1 MAYFNGS
8 GGYYWL
14 GNYVPLVKT
23 TRVYCDE
30 CAEDAIPFPP
40 LEQGPPA
47 PDDTIFHGI
56 EARNGGQRHWNTGF
70 RWTPCY
76 GGDARCMVCGKPA

>member
-47 PDDTIFHGI
+47 PGDSVFSGI
-56 EARNGGQRHWNTGF
+56 ESRNHCRHRSTGF
-70 RWTPCY
+70 SWAPYY
-76 GGDARCMVCGKPA
+76 GGDAVCGVCGKKV